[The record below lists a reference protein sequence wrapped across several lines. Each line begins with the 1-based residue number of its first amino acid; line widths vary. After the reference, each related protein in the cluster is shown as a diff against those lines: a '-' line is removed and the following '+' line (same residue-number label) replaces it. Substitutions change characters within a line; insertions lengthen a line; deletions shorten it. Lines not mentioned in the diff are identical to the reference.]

1 MMRRKYAMKSDAYP
15 VEIRADV
22 AATASNLAILEWRA
36 WIAAIVLLTLT
47 FVTGMFVQALIE
59 VLFSTEI
66 GELGGG
72 FVLAVIGVPFAYLWS
87 WIWRHLV
94 NWVLIN
100 RRDEVLRVHLALHP
114 SADRSAEQTR
124 PFDGD
129 KPSI

>member
-1 MMRRKYAMKSDAYP
+1 MKSDAYP